1 MSEQPLTGLIT
12 ARAAL
17 KKVFHCFYK
26 ITFLRK
32 NAQLFVMAM
41 IKREILTSRKVL
53 YTKSCTR
60 NQFLFCKKDAFQNT
74 DFSHPIHTMLFFSK
88 LVGHKSRSAK
98 MSVFFSPF
106 PDVNECKNNVHNRD
120 GNPFCS
126 NSAGSYNCTCSPGY
140 TGNGTSCIGIIY
152 RFGPG

>member
-1 MSEQPLTGLIT
+1 MPKKKTKNQKPQRTTKPKNRSFSVKKPKNQPKKSPNPKNRKSKRPPPLMSEQPLTGLIT
-12 ARAAL
+12 ARAVL

-60 NQFLFCKKDAFQNT
+60 NQFLFCKK
-74 DFSHPIHTMLFFSK
+74 MLSK
-88 LVGHKSRSAK
+88 IRIFLTPYIQCY
-98 MSVFFSPF
+98 FSP
-106 PDVNECKNNVHNRD
+106 N
-120 GNPFCS
+120 
-126 NSAGSYNCTCSPGY
+126 
-140 TGNGTSCIGIIY
+140 
-152 RFGPG
+152 

>member
-1 MSEQPLTGLIT
+1 MPKKNEKPDAKKWKNQKPQRTTKPKNRSFSVKKPKNQPKKSPNPKNRKSKRPPPLMREQPLTGLIT
-12 ARAAL
+12 ARAVL

-60 NQFLFCKKDAFQNT
+60 NQFLFCKK
-74 DFSHPIHTMLFFSK
+74 MLSK
-88 LVGHKSRSAK
+88 IRIFLTPYIQCY
-98 MSVFFSPF
+98 FSP
-106 PDVNECKNNVHNRD
+106 N
-120 GNPFCS
+120 
-126 NSAGSYNCTCSPGY
+126 
-140 TGNGTSCIGIIY
+140 
-152 RFGPG
+152 

>member
-1 MSEQPLTGLIT
+1 MEKPETATDNKTENRSFSVKKPKNQPKKSPNPKNRKSKRPPPLMSEQPLTGLIT
-12 ARAAL
+12 ARAVL

-60 NQFLFCKKDAFQNT
+60 NQFLFCKK
-74 DFSHPIHTMLFFSK
+74 MLSK
-88 LVGHKSRSAK
+88 IRIFLTPYIQCY
-98 MSVFFSPF
+98 FSP
-106 PDVNECKNNVHNRD
+106 N
-120 GNPFCS
+120 
-126 NSAGSYNCTCSPGY
+126 
-140 TGNGTSCIGIIY
+140 
-152 RFGPG
+152 

>member
-1 MSEQPLTGLIT
+1 MEKPETATDNKTEKPKNQPKKSPNRKNRKSKSPREQPLTGLIT

-60 NQFLFCKKDAFQNT
+60 NQFLFCKK
-74 DFSHPIHTMLFFSK
+74 MLSK
-88 LVGHKSRSAK
+88 IRIFLTPYIQCY
-98 MSVFFSPF
+98 FSP
-106 PDVNECKNNVHNRD
+106 N
-120 GNPFCS
+120 
-126 NSAGSYNCTCSPGY
+126 
-140 TGNGTSCIGIIY
+140 
-152 RFGPG
+152 